1 MLIRRVLPLAFL
13 VGGLAGP
20 LAAQAGQGTF
30 TTVTISA
37 DDTVLPD
44 STVQTLQHY
53 RQITLANT
61 PTFPLHN
68 TKGDC
73 VGQFRVAKGAAVA
86 GSGSCFVQA
95 MDGQNGFTLWWEMT
109 GAATTACPDL
119 CGSWGVFGGYGRFA
133 GLAGGGNWTRNGQ
146 FSDGSASGTWT
157 GTLTKK

>member
-1 MLIRRVLPLAFL
+1 MLTRTVLPLAFL
-13 VGGLAGP
+13 LGGLASP

-37 DDTVLPD
+37 TNTVLPD
-44 STVQTLQHY
+44 SAVQTLQHY
-53 RQITLANT
+53 RQISLANA

-73 VGQFRVAKGAAVA
+73 VGLFRVVKGAAVA

-95 MDGQNGFTLWWEMT
+95 MDGHGYTLWWEMT
-109 GAATTACPDL
+109 AAATSACPDL
-119 CGSWGVFGGYGRFA
+119 CGNWGVYGGYGRFA
-133 GLAGGGNWTRNGQ
+133 GLSGGGAWTRNGQ